1 MTDTTLTLYLV
12 RHPETDMNA
21 ARRLAGSTEAQLSP
35 LGLEQAQLVTARF
48 HGVPLTRVYSSP
60 QVRCRV
66 VAEQVTRGANL
77 TLQLL
82 GDLREAEMGE
92 WEGREFSE
100 LERPYPQAREAWRS
114 DPHFG
119 PPGGESAL
127 AVWDRVQGALRTIVE
142 HGPGA
147 ALVMSHGLTLRTALG
162 ALTGYTRHTAWNHY
176 PFRLTNT
183 SVTVAEVLDPAWP
196 LKPGA
201 VVLHKLNDTYHL
213 SESAGA

>member
-1 MTDTTLTLYLV
+1 
-12 RHPETDMNA
+12 MNA
-21 ARRLAGSTEAQLSP
+21 AHRLSGSTEAQLSP
-35 LGLEQAQLVTARF
+35 LGEEQARLVAARF
-48 HGVPLTRVYSSP
+48 EQVPLTSVYSSS

-66 VAEQVTRGANL
+66 VADMVTVTREL
-77 TLQLL
+77 EPHLL
-82 GDLREAEMGE
+82 HDLREAEMGE
-92 WEGREFSE
+92 WEGREFTE
-100 LERPYPQAREAWRS
+100 LDGLYPQAREAWRS

-142 HGPGA
+142 HGPRA
-147 ALVMSHGLTLRTALG
+147 ALVMSHGLTLRAALG
-162 ALTGYTRHTAWNHY
+162 ALTGYPRQTAWNHY

-201 VVLHKLNDTYHL
+201 VVLHKLNDTRHL
-213 SESAGA
+213 PESAGA